1 MRPPLE
7 ETPAPAP
14 AEAPR
19 GNVSG
24 VLHVSDSPYGPW
36 HGVQPQGLPAIPDG
50 MPHAHVFPNGS
61 VYVIHQNSWRAF
73 RAQHWSGPYT
83 EVPFVFVDSRGK
95 REGVKSPELRGAPQW
110 E

>member
-1 MRPPLE
+1 MQN
-7 ETPAPAP
+7 
-14 AEAPR
+14 EAVGAR
-19 GNVSG
+19 
-24 VLHVSDSPYGPW
+24 SDNLDALDDSA
-36 HGVQPQGLPAIPDG
+36 VANAIQRDTALG